1 VVSNFPAPAR
11 TFLWSSLSNVLEIVI
26 IINITS
32 VELALQILA
41 NYSKKPVIGLAK
53 TIIKP
58 SERKTESRTQVAVF
72 ALEAFTHVQ

>member
-1 VVSNFPAPAR
+1 
-11 TFLWSSLSNVLEIVI
+11 
-26 IINITS
+26 